1 MLDFIDE
8 VWWASELRL
17 LRGRSHLLAIIN
29 FFSSI
34 SPPTP
39 MTTLE
44 HPAILL
50 DGNLGQNLDP
60 ALLLGG
66 MVEDLFAYSW

>member
-1 MLDFIDE
+1 
-8 VWWASELRL
+8 
-17 LRGRSHLLAIIN
+17 
-29 FFSSI
+29 
-34 SPPTP
+34 

-50 DGNLGQNLDP
+50 GGHLGQNLDP

-66 MVEDLFAYSW
+66 MVEDLFADFR